1 MTAGSFCQR
10 VSHFVP
16 LLSQMPL
23 FFLQLFSEHWV
34 LWSFYIL
41 TFISLLFFSVCSQRE
56 SFFMTVIMT
65 LQPKLYV
72 QMLIVVPVAKLVEG
86 GTYRKNVS

>member
-16 LLSQMPL
+16 LLSQMPP

-41 TFISLLFFSVCSQRE
+41 TFISLLFFFCLFTERVLFHDSHHDITTETVRTDADSSSCS
-56 SFFMTVIMT
+56 
-65 LQPKLYV
+65 
-72 QMLIVVPVAKLVEG
+72 
-86 GTYRKNVS
+86 

>member
-16 LLSQMPL
+16 LLSQMPP

-41 TFISLLFFSVCSQRE
+41 TFISLLFFSVCSE
-56 SFFMTVIMT
+56 LFHDSHHDITTETVRT
-65 LQPKLYV
+65 D
-72 QMLIVVPVAKLVEG
+72 AD
-86 GTYRKNVS
+86 SSSCS